1 MSRCL
6 PYETR
11 LRIYEQEK
19 RKLWGE
25 MARSQSPTAYDEYE
39 DKHRELV
46 ERLGI

>member
-6 PYETR
+6 PYEVR
-11 LRIYEQEK
+11 LRIYEQM

-25 MARSQSPTAYDEYE
+25 MARSQSLNAHLEYE
-39 DKHRELV
+39 EKLRELV